1 MVMDWRYRTILAVL
15 IAILICSVPSPA
27 QEPAG
32 ANYDALVALYQ
43 EIRADGRPAVVNGI
57 PDYRPAAI
65 GEREQKI
72 PDFRRRLYA
81 IDPSGWPVS
90 ERVDWLV
97 VQAALNG
104 LEFQLRIQHPWSSD
118 PGFYADQ
125 VQRLAYTNLPV
136 PADKLA
142 DFQTQLNTIPALLS
156 QAESNLSHG
165 AREFAKLA
173 LRDMTKADGVEEN
186 WPARPVPPAGTI
198 GWYEDLLERARQQ
211 QPELVPAAEKAL
223 AAVKE
228 YDSWLIQHS
237 PQMTA
242 PVGVGEPD
250 FNWYMKYVRYLP
262 YNMEDSVKIGNMEY
276 ERAMAFLAL
285 QRHADRNLPE
295 IALPTSKEEYDARMK
310 DALDT
315 VRQFILKNDIL
326 TMPPYTMGPLHQEVP
341 WTVRPGGKQNF
352 WEAIQFRDPIPD
364 VLHAT
369 LPGHAFDLL
378 VHRHDTR
385 PIRGTYTD
393 GARIEGWAFY
403 LEEGF
408 MQDGLLDN
416 RPRTKE
422 LIYIFMAARGVRDP
436 AEAMLQTNRWT
447 VDRAVQYMV
456 GKVPYMEDNVARV
469 DCSIYLRQPTYG
481 GGYQLGKMEMIRLIG
496 DREHQLG
503 DKFNLKEFYDQFLAE
518 GPIPMALIRWEMTGL
533 DDQIK
538 GLWRTPEIPSL
549 AENGR

>member
-1 MVMDWRYRTILAVL
+1 MDWRYRSILAVL
-15 IAILICSVPSPA
+15 IAALLCPLPSVA
-27 QEPAG
+27 QQPAG
-32 ANYDALVALYQ
+32 NNYDALVALYK
-43 EIRADGRPAVVNGI
+43 EIRLDGRPAVAGGA

-65 GEREQKI
+65 RLREQKL
-72 PDFRRRLYA
+72 PVFRRRLYA
-81 IDPSGWPVS
+81 IDPSHWPLS
-90 ERVDWLV
+90 QRVDWLV
-97 VQAALNG
+97 VQAALNS
-104 LEFQLRIQHPWSSD
+104 LEFEIRIQHPWSSD

-125 VQRLAYTNLPV
+125 VQRLAYTSLPLQG
-136 PADKLA
+136 DKLA
-142 DFQTQLNTIPALLS
+142 AFQTQLNAVPALLL
-156 QAESNLSHG
+156 QAKGNLTHG

-173 LRDMTKADGVEEN
+173 LRDMNKADGVEEN
-186 WPARPVPPAGTI
+186 WPARPVPPAGTV
-198 GWYEDLLERARQQ
+198 GWYEDLLERAKQQ
-211 QPELVPAAEKAL
+211 QPDLVPAAEKAL
-223 AAVKE
+223 AAVKD
-228 YDSWLIQHS
+228 YDTWLGQHAAR
-237 PQMTA
+237 MTA
-242 PVGVGEPD
+242 PAGVGEPD
-250 FNWYMKYVRYLP
+250 FNWYIKYVRYLP
-262 YNMEDSVKIGNMEY
+262 YTMEDSVKIGNMEY

-295 IALPTSKEEYDARMK
+295 IALPTSKAEYDARMK

-315 VRQFILKNDIL
+315 VREFIIKNDIL
-326 TMPPYTMGPLHQEVP
+326 TIPPYAMGPLHQEVP
-341 WTVRPGGKQNF
+341 WAVRPGGKHNF
-352 WEAIQFRDPIPD
+352 WEAIQYRDPIPD

-378 VHRHDTR
+378 LHRHDTR

-403 LEEGF
+403 LEEGM

-447 VDRAVQYMV
+447 IDQAVNYMV
-456 GKVPYMEDNVARV
+456 GKVPYMEDDVARV
-469 DCSIYLRQPTYG
+469 DCSIYLRRPTYG
-481 GGYQLGKMEMIRLIG
+481 LGYQLGKMEMLRLLG

-503 DKFNLKEFYDQFLAE
+503 DQFDLKQFYDQFLAE

-533 DDQIK
+533 DDQVK

-549 AENGR
+549 AAIGH